1 LWCRD
6 AINVTV
12 ELIILLQVALVKLG
26 LRNEGLIVPGYTH
39 LQRAQPLLLQH
50 VLLAFVEQ
58 VEPWNVWGPMS
69 MALLCT

>member
-1 LWCRD
+1 
-6 AINVTV
+6 VGGK
-12 ELIILLQVALVKLG
+12 LQVALVKLG

-58 VEPWNVWGPMS
+58 VEPWNAWEPMF

>member
-1 LWCRD
+1 
-6 AINVTV
+6 
-12 ELIILLQVALVKLG
+12 LQVALVKLG

-69 MALLCT
+69 MLCT